1 MRCVLVDGVPTWVLP
16 IRWEAGAGGQGG
28 WGGFRLEWLLSA
40 YRTRNRDDIQFVASD
55 IRGRAWFRNI
65 GATRRQGVEFT
76 LKAMRGGLSGAF
88 SYAFTDATH
97 RHDLALSSPA
107 NPAADEDGVIL
118 VQPGDR
124 LPGIPRHRDT
134 LSLDYAGRGRSV
146 GGVPIGRAS
155 GRGRGCACV

>member
-16 IRWEAGAGGQGG
+16 IRWEAGAGGQGR

-40 YRTRNRDDIQFVASD
+40 YRTRNRDDIPFVASD

-88 SYAFTDATH
+88 RYAFPTATY
-97 RHDLALSSPA
+97 RPDLALSPPPT
-107 NPAADEDGVIL
+107 PAAAHDGEHL
-118 VQPGDR
+118 V
-124 LPGIPRHRDT
+124 H
-134 LSLDYAGRGRSV
+134 
-146 GGVPIGRAS
+146 
-155 GRGRGCACV
+155 